1 MAAKKY
7 LDETQVNKVKAGL
20 EKIAVSKES
29 QSLTKNIKS
38 FKSEI
43 RAARKAGRTWK
54 EIANI
59 FSEAGVQ
66 VSESLLATECGEKR
80 RKIQTKQNGSKVPA
94 QKVLVK
100 PQMNHTVSTAT
111 AQDAEGQERRRPTI
125 KPDRDE
131 L

>member
-1 MAAKKY
+1 MAAKKV
-7 LDETQVNKVKAGL
+7 LDETQVSKVKAGL
-20 EKIAVSKES
+20 EKIAVSEKS
-29 QSLTKNIKS
+29 QSLTRSVKTFKN
-38 FKSEI
+38 EI

-54 EIANI
+54 EIAAI

-94 QKVLVK
+94 QKNL
-100 PQMNHTVSTAT
+100 AT
-111 AQDAEGQERRRPTI
+111 AQVNHTQTVVEQQEQERRRPTI
-125 KPDRDE
+125 KPDRAE